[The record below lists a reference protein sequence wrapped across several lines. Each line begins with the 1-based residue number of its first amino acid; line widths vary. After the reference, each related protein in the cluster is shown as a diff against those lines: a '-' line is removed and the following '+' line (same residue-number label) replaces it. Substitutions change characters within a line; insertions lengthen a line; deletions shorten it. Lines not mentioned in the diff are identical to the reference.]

1 MNITHNKVTILDIPI
16 DNVSFSETVNIIHQG
31 IINNKSIQLTDV
43 NAGKLIQINSD
54 ENLKKSVAISTL
66 INADGQSLVWAS
78 KLLGTPLKERVAGID
93 LMENLVKLAFEN
105 NFKIFL
111 FGAKEEVVKKVKDI
125 YSKKYSKSLIAGY
138 RNGYF
143 NNNEEAAIAKQI
155 SDSGAQIL
163 FVAITSPHQENFMY
177 NNKEALKNINFKMGV
192 GGSFDV
198 ISGMTKRAPLWMQK
212 NGLEWFYR
220 FLQEPKRM
228 WKRYLVGNSKFIYLV
243 FKQKFSRTKSI
254 Q

>member
-1 MNITHNKVTILDIPI
+1 MNNGHSKVNILDTLI
-16 DNVSFSETVNIIHQG
+16 DNISFNETINIIHKG
-31 IINNKSIQLTDV
+31 IINNESIQLTDV
-43 NAGKLIQINSD
+43 NAGKIIQIRSD
-54 ENLKKSVAISTL
+54 ATLAKNVAISDL

-78 KLLGTPLKERVAGID
+78 RILGKPLKERVAGID
-93 LMENLVKLAFEN
+93 LMDNLVKLAHEN
-105 NFKIFL
+105 QYKIFL
-111 FGAKEEVVKKVKDI
+111 FGAKEEVVKKVVEI
-125 YSKKYSKSLIAGY
+125 YSKKYNKNIIAGY

-143 NNNEEAAIAKQI
+143 NQNDEASIAKEI
-155 SDSGAQIL
+155 KDSGAQML
-163 FVAITSPHQENFMY
+163 FVAITSPFQENFMF
-177 NNKEALKNINFKMGV
+177 NNKEILKSVNFKMGV

-243 FKQKFSRTKSI
+243 FKQKFSKSNL
-254 Q
+254 